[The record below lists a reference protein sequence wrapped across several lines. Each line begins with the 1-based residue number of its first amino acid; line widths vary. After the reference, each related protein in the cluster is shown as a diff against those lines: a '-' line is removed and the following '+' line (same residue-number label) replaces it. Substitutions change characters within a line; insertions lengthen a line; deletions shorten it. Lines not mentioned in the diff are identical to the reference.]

1 MTDIPPS
8 TTAPRKGTVFD
19 TLDSLLINT
28 SPGAIKAV
36 NERLAERLMRLGA
49 ARRWVGEEEVG
60 EEEGKGADEADVGE
74 RQRWIGE
81 EGVFR

>member
-1 MTDIPPS
+1 
-8 TTAPRKGTVFD
+8 
-19 TLDSLLINT
+19 
-28 SPGAIKAV
+28 
-36 NERLAERLMRLGA
+36 MRLGA